1 MIVFNFCISH
11 KPSPEYEKYYL
22 TTVTVPVPVD
32 SAKEIFQTIRPLA
45 ELLAEPS
52 NPSIVFSAKRRFGQ
66 CFGQKSKYGNVIN
79 YHFLM
84 CKYVV

>member
-52 NPSIVFSAKRRFGQ
+52 HPSIVFFGQ
-66 CFGQKSKYGNVIN
+66 TTIRSMFRSKIEIWKCDKLSLFNV
-79 YHFLM
+79 
-84 CKYVV
+84 